1 MYCQYVCSLGIE
13 PTTFAL
19 LTQCSTSEPQ
29 EHLFM
34 YMCSVEQTNLDCTF
48 SFIHDFILF
57 FIFSFFVS
65 LYLSFH
71 DLFQCLFC
79 EGDCNL
85 PLPLQSADLFHMAL
99 VPACCSL
106 ISHTLAPHLALL
118 LNMLFLHKMVPPFF
132 QFRRGLLVSFHHVGE
147 E

>member
-1 MYCQYVCSLGIE
+1 MISFSSLYLIVRVHVCS
-13 PTTFAL
+13 
-19 LTQCSTSEPQ
+19 C
-29 EHLFM
+29 
-34 YMCSVEQTNLDCTF
+34 
-48 SFIHDFILF
+48 
-57 FIFSFFVS
+57 
-65 LYLSFH
+65 LSFH

-118 LNMLFLHKMVPPFF
+118 LNMLFLHKRVPPFF
-132 QFRRGLLVSFHHVGE
+132 SVPQRVACVIPPWRGRIERVRYVTESVRNSTTLQCNFFLRGRLVQLFLELL
-147 E
+147 